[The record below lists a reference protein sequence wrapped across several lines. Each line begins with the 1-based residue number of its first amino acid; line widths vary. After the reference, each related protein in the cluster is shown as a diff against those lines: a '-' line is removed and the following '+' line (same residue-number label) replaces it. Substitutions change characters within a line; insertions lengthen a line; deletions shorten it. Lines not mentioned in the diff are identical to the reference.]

1 MNLLQAFLIAVLGWL
16 SSIYGPLL
24 IGGLGGWYTLGRPLV
39 SGFVIGLIL
48 GDVKTGI
55 LMGAAIQTL
64 YIGLVTPGGAMP
76 ADVNYASWIG
86 IPLAMVAG
94 AGTEYALALSVPLS
108 ALGVLAVYGLCA
120 INLFFVHKQDN
131 YIDNYEFDKAARI
144 PIVGQI
150 TNFVLRFIPIFAINY
165 FGSGLITT
173 LIGIIPEQITDILQV
188 FANLLPMVGFMLLMK
203 TLVRSNLDLVLY
215 SFGFILIS
223 VFESPMVAIVII
235 ALLIAMMSVSGKIET
250 MDLSKLKSSDTT
262 DTPALSKKATR
273 KAYVDWM
280 FWNLSLQNFERMEGP
295 AFVRMFSNLR
305 EELYPGDKEAQRDL
319 LKRHSVFFNTEP
331 FLGAIVPGIAVGLET
346 AKAKSGDE
354 SISGDFVNS
363 IKTALMGP
371 LAGIGDSLLPGTL
384 IPILLS
390 IALGLSEN
398 GEVTGPIFYI
408 IIFLG
413 IMLPL
418 TWFLFNFGIKSGIN
432 GADRILSSGL
442 KDVVTEAAKVLGI
455 IVVGA
460 VSASYTH
467 VNIGLEFVSGELVIN
482 LGEILNSILPGIS
495 ILIFA
500 FFMYYLMVKKNW
512 GTAKVILL
520 CLILAVVGYFTT
532 ILAV

>member
-1 MNLLQAFLIAVLGWL
+1 M
-16 SSIYGPLL
+16 
-24 IGGLGGWYTLGRPLV
+24 
-39 SGFVIGLIL
+39 
-48 GDVKTGI
+48 
-55 LMGAAIQTL
+55 
-64 YIGLVTPGGAMP
+64 
-76 ADVNYASWIG
+76 
-86 IPLAMVAG
+86 
-94 AGTEYALALSVPLS
+94 
-108 ALGVLAVYGLCA
+108 
-120 INLFFVHKQDN
+120 LF
-131 YIDNYEFDKAARI
+131 
-144 PIVGQI
+144 
-150 TNFVLRFIPIFAINY
+150 
-165 FGSGLITT
+165 
-173 LIGIIPEQITDILQV
+173 
-188 FANLLPMVGFMLLMK
+188 
-203 TLVRSNLDLVLY
+203 RS
-215 SFGFILIS
+215 
-223 VFESPMVAIVII
+223 
-235 ALLIAMMSVSGKIET
+235 
-250 MDLSKLKSSDTT
+250 
-262 DTPALSKKATR
+262 
-273 KAYVDWM
+273 
-280 FWNLSLQNFERMEGP
+280 
-295 AFVRMFSNLR
+295 
-305 EELYPGDKEAQRDL
+305 
-319 LKRHSVFFNTEP
+319 
-331 FLGAIVPGIAVGLET
+331 LGAIVPGIAVGLET

-408 IIFLG
+408 LVFLG

-467 VNIGLEFVSGELVIN
+467 VNIGLEFVSGELVIS